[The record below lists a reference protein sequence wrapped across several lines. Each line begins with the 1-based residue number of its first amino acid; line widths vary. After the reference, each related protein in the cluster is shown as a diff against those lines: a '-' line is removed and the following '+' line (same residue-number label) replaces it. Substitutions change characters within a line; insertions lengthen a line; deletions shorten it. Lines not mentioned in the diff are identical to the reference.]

1 MLNRFVVYSKYLNTK
16 IRILLYSLFNPGRL
30 IKVDLKCVM
39 PHTVNIEVDRRGE
52 LRIGK
57 HTSCRS
63 GCKINVRSD
72 AILEIGDGVSI
83 NYNCIIATRKNI
95 KIGSGTI
102 IGPNTCIY
110 DHDHVFSASTS
121 IHENIYSCEN
131 VTIGENVWIGA
142 NCIILKGT
150 SIGSDSVIAA
160 GSIVKGDVPCKTLL
174 LQKRNTELRKI

>member
-1 MLNRFVVYSKYLNTK
+1 MVNQRKPPIQDEYIEKYLIEK
-16 IRILLYSLFNPGRL
+16 DLDLYDISLFLFVLYMFRQSLWNADPLLRL
-30 IKVDLKCVM
+30 IVPFFL
-39 PHTVNIEVDRRGE
+39 
-52 LRIGK
+52 
-57 HTSCRS
+57 
-63 GCKINVRSD
+63 
-72 AILEIGDGVSI
+72 AVSI
-83 NYNCIIATRKNI
+83 YRTATKKIILKKELKYTLW
-95 KIGSGTI
+95 IGAICGITWL
-102 IGPNTCIY
+102 GPNTCIY